1 MNIQANIKQEDG
13 SYENIFFKN
22 NESNV
27 YDSEGKSI
35 EGKYVKKSGD
45 TMTGNLT
52 APILYATQEFQAKN
66 SEMGRI
72 SSYFLNTHKDVII
85 NNYKDANNF
94 TQLALCDESD
104 YLRDILNLWVVKNGE
119 INTYRIL
126 TDGNAAELGMCK
138 ISIGSY
144 VGTGTYGQNNP
155 TTITF
160 PFTPKLVFV
169 YAQNEG
175 IMGQA
180 GTDFLGVASRC
191 LIWWMPGITYQILY
205 GSYSTRLNFLS
216 SNNVLSYYMTTI
228 ASGWGA
234 EWQFNFSGKT
244 YNWIAIGG

>member
-45 TMTGNLT
+45 TMTGNLVC
-52 APILYATQEFQAKN
+52 PEFIAQN
-66 SEMGRI
+66 SNLNRV
-72 SSYFLNTHKDVII
+72 SSRLVNDFGDLII
-85 NNYKDANNF
+85 NNYLDENNY
-94 TQLALCDESD
+94 TMLVLCDESD
-104 YLRDILNLWVVKNGE
+104 FLGDMLHLWVVKNGVQ
-119 INTYRIL
+119 NTYRVL
-126 TDGNAAELGMCK
+126 HEGNVGELGFPK
-138 ISIGSY
+138 IAIGSY
-144 VGTGTYGQNNP
+144 MGTGTYGQDNP

-160 PFTPKLVFV
+160 PFPPKLVFV

-180 GTDFLGVASRC
+180 GTDFLGVSSRC
-191 LIWWMPGITYQILY
+191 LIWWMPGITYQTLQ
-205 GSYSTRLNFLS
+205 GSYSTQLNFTS
-216 SNNVLSYYMTTI
+216 YNNVLSYYMITD